1 MHQFTVNHHD
11 FNGFSEYFDDHIL
24 THLEIAETAR
34 IAAVSKAKTRWI
46 ITAVIVIALVIG
58 LVSQTGNL
66 FLGLFPMVLGGAIGG
81 AWASSALSSLKSET
95 KTHLVHNIS
104 QFLGWTFTEKVMQPP
119 NIIEALYE
127 NKLLTGRYDRSSFED
142 RIQGS
147 AHGADFEMVEAH
159 LERKK
164 TDDKGRTSWV
174 TVFRGQL
181 IGMDFHR
188 EFSGRTVV
196 LRDKKIFN
204 SKKKAG
210 MKRVGLVDPV
220 FEKIFEAYGTDQ
232 VEARYLLT
240 PTFMQRL
247 VDLEACVD
255 GKNIRFGFIGGLLLI
270 VVETHNKFE
279 AGSMYKPLVSPERT
293 QKILDEFSALLDVI
307 DGVLKPEDRRESVR
321 SHKA

>member
-1 MHQFTVNHHD
+1 MHQFTADHND
-11 FNGFSEYFDDHIL
+11 FNGFSEYYEDQIL
-24 THLEIAETAR
+24 THLEIAETVR
-34 IAAVSKAKTRWI
+34 LSAVSKAKRNWTI
-46 ITAVIVIALVIG
+46 IVAIILTVAIALLIKTREPLLVLMPLVFGGVIG
-58 LVSQTGNL
+58 KIWETNAFSIV
-66 FLGLFPMVLGGAIGG
+66 
-81 AWASSALSSLKSET
+81 KSET
-95 KTHLVHNIS
+95 KTHLVQNIS
-104 QFLGWTFTEKVMQPP
+104 QFLGWEFTEKVLQPP

-159 LERKK
+159 LEREK
-164 TDDKGRTSWV
+164 TDDKGRKSWV

-188 EFSGRTVV
+188 EFLGRTVV

-204 SKKKAG
+204 AKKKAG

-247 VDLEACVD
+247 VDLETKVD

-270 VVETHNKFE
+270 VVETENKFE
-279 AGSMYKPLVSPERT
+279 AGSMYKPLISPERT
-293 QKILDEFSALLDVI
+293 QKILNEFSAVLDVI
-307 DGVLKPEDRRESVR
+307 DGVLKPEERRS
-321 SHKA
+321 SY